1 MRVNTDQRHPAR
13 RGGTGGDRTFRAGM
27 KKPARLASRRSK
39 VR

>member
-27 KKPARLASRRSK
+27 
-39 VR
+39 